1 MKKITVFTIATASL
15 LLSGAEIIPLE
26 KGNAD
31 ITGGNTIVTV
41 GSLRASLSFFWKTTS
56 WISMKSAKSVMSKPE
71 QNQWRFEA
79 QSAPIEGT
87 EKTSVTQTVKK
98 ISPDTLEY
106 TWKWDAAPR
115 QAVGHVF
122 MCQVFTK
129 DFTGYSVSI
138 NGQQIKTEN
147 ESKYSISRTK
157 KEDQKVTLT
166 TANGRKLTL
175 ECKQKCQV
183 ILSTRKNS
191 GIEIRFESAGIK
203 TLTVSVT
210 VK

>member
-1 MKKITVFTIATASL
+1 MKKFTVFAIAAASL

-26 KGNAD
+26 KGSAD
-31 ITGGNTIVTV
+31 VTGGDTIVTA
-41 GSLRASLSFFWKTTS
+41 GTLRASLSFFWKTTS

-71 QNQWRFEA
+71 QNQWHFEA

-87 EKTSVTQTVKK
+87 EKTTVAQTVKK

-122 MCQVFTK
+122 MCYVFAK
-129 DFTGYSVSI
+129 NFTGYAVSI
-138 NGQQIKTEN
+138 NGQPIKTEN
-147 ESKYSISRTK
+147 ESKYGIFRTK
-157 KEDQKVTLT
+157 KEDQNVTLT
-166 TANGRKLTL
+166 TADGRKLTL

-191 GIEIRFESAGIK
+191 GIEIRFESAGTK
-203 TLTVSVT
+203 TLTVSAT